1 VPDLARCAAR
11 PSGRD
16 RAGRAGYPSAAERQP
31 WFAGERETEE
41 PHMNVRALA
50 AEAIGTFILVGM
62 GSMGVASAVII
73 GQSAG
78 LFAVMLIVPFAF
90 GLGLLAAIA
99 IAGETSG
106 GHFNPAVTL
115 AAVIDRRLDWMS
127 GIGYAIAQAV
137 GAFAASLFIQLTLSA
152 QFVKATVNQ
161 PIDIGAG
168 SPDQYIR
175 AFSVEIVLT
184 AIFVAV
190 ILTVATRRPNAALF
204 VIPLTLIAI
213 HFVGIPVSGASVNPI
228 RSLAPA
234 VVSGTYDGLW
244 AYIAGP
250 FLGAILG
257 WGLFRFF
264 NPADE
269 DLAGEDEDEDDLDE
283 FEDDEELE
291 PA

>member
-1 VPDLARCAAR
+1 
-11 PSGRD
+11 
-16 RAGRAGYPSAAERQP
+16 
-31 WFAGERETEE
+31 
-41 PHMNVRALA
+41 MNVRALV

-62 GSMGVASAVII
+62 GSLGVASAVII

-152 QFVKATVNQ
+152 QFVKATVNE
-161 PIDIGAG
+161 PIDVGTG

-175 AFSVEIVLT
+175 AFAVEIVLT

-213 HFVGIPVSGASVNPI
+213 HFAGIPVSGASVNPI

-244 AYIAGP
+244 VYVTGP

-269 DLAGEDEDEDDLDE
+269 DLVDDEDEDDLDE

>member
-1 VPDLARCAAR
+1 
-11 PSGRD
+11 
-16 RAGRAGYPSAAERQP
+16 
-31 WFAGERETEE
+31 
-41 PHMNVRALA
+41 MNVRALA

-62 GSMGVASAVII
+62 GSLGVASAVII

-152 QFVKATVNQ
+152 QFVKATVNE
-161 PIDIGAG
+161 PIDVGTG

-175 AFSVEIVLT
+175 AFAVEIVLT

-213 HFVGIPVSGASVNPI
+213 HFAGIPVSGASVNPI

-244 AYIAGP
+244 VYVTGP

-269 DLAGEDEDEDDLDE
+269 DLVDDEDEDDLDE